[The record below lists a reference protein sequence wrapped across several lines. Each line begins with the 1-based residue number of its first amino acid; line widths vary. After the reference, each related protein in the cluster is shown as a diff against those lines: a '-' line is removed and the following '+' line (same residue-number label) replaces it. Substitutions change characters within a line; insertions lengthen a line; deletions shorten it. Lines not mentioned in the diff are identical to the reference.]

1 MSESSFDVIVV
12 GLGAMGSAASYQLA
26 QRGQRVLGI
35 DAFPPGHTFG
45 SSHGETRIIRMA
57 YFEHPSYV
65 PLLRRAYSLWRR
77 TENAA
82 GTDLLRI
89 TGGVFIGPSDGD
101 LVSGSIRSAKM
112 HGLSHTV
119 LDAEQIRRLYPV
131 FSPREDEVAVYE
143 DAAGVLFPEACIAA
157 HLRLAERH
165 GARLRHSEPVQSLE
179 ATPDGVS
186 VRTAERSYT
195 AGRLVVTLGAW
206 LGKLLADIPV
216 KAERIPLYWF
226 QPRASAEQ
234 FELGRFPICI
244 WDLGDDLAFYLTP
257 HVAWPGVKV
266 GKHHSGDIVDP
277 ATVSRAVSATDEA
290 PLRAFLEQRIP
301 SLAGPVADARV
312 CLYENSPDLHFL
324 LDLHPA
330 LPNVVLAAG
339 FSGHG
344 FKFASV
350 IGELLADLATTGSM
364 TRDADFLRL
373 RRLASVP

>member
-1 MSESSFDVIVV
+1 
-12 GLGAMGSAASYQLA
+12 
-26 QRGQRVLGI
+26 
-35 DAFPPGHTFG
+35 
-45 SSHGETRIIRMA
+45 MA
-57 YFEHPSYV
+57 YFEHPNYV
-65 PLLRRAYSLWRR
+65 PLLRRAYALWRR

-82 GTDLLRI
+82 GTDLLKV
-89 TGGVFIGPSDGD
+89 TGGVFIGSPQGD
-101 LVSGSIRSAKM
+101 LVSGSVRSARE

-119 LDAEQIRRLYPV
+119 LDAAQIRRLYPV
-131 FSPREDEVAVYE
+131 FAPRDDEVAVYE

-157 HLRLAERH
+157 HLRLAEQH
-165 GARLRHSEPVQSLE
+165 GATLRHAEPVESLE
-179 ATPDGVS
+179 ATPADVT
-186 VRTAERSYT
+186 VRTAKGSYT
-195 AGRLVVTLGAW
+195 AGRLVLTLGAW

-226 QPRASAEQ
+226 QPRANAEQ

-244 WDLGDDLAFYLTP
+244 WDLGDDVAFYLTP

-266 GKHHSGDIVDP
+266 GKHHSGDVVDP
-277 ATVSRAVSATDEA
+277 ATVSRTVSAADEA

-301 SLAGPVADARV
+301 SLAGPVAGARV

-324 LDLHPA
+324 VDVHPT

-350 IGELLADLATTGSM
+350 IGELLADLATTSSM
-364 TRDADFLRL
+364 TPDADFLRL
-373 RRLASVP
+373 RRLASVR